1 MTPVAICAVADIA
14 DGGTRRL
21 AATAPRAPDAF
32 LVRRGDRVFGYVD
45 NCPHRDLPLHFI
57 PGRYL
62 SPDGTAILCVNHGA
76 RFDVETGACLG
87 GPCAGLSLTP
97 LPLEASG
104 RVVRLAPAAAGRWRL
119 APDGRRTPALP
130 G

>member
-1 MTPVAICAVADIA
+1 MTPAAFCAVADIA

-21 AATAPRAPDAF
+21 AAVAPRAPDAF

-45 NCPHRDLPLHFI
+45 NCPHRDLPLHFVT
-57 PGRYL
+57 GRYL
-62 SPDGTAILCVNHGA
+62 SPDGAAILCVNHGA
-76 RFDVETGACLG
+76 RFDVESGVCLS
-87 GPCAGLSLTP
+87 GPCVGLSLTP

-104 RVVRLAPAAAGRWRL
+104 GVVRPAPGAAGRWRL
-119 APDGRRTPALP
+119 APDGRRAPSSP

>member
-1 MTPVAICAVADIA
+1 MKPAALCALADIP

-21 AATAPRAPDAF
+21 AAAAPRAPDAF
-32 LVRRGDRVFGYVD
+32 LVRRGARVFGYVD

-62 SPDGTAILCVNHGA
+62 APDGESVLCANHGA
-76 RFDVETGACLG
+76 RFDIETGACID
-87 GPCAGLSLTP
+87 GPCRGRALAP
-97 LPLEASG
+97 LPLEANG
-104 RVVRLAPAAAGRWRL
+104 GFVRLAPEAAQRWRL
-119 APDGRRTPALP
+119 APDARRAGDPR